1 MNTKLLASIAVFVL
15 LAAVVGPSLSSSAFA
30 ANDAFMKIDGVKGE
44 AKEKKAEMKAKKDDK
59 KAELKAKKDTKK
71 AEMKEKKD
79 TKKAEM
85 KEKKDTKKAEMK
97 EKKDTKKAEMKEK
110 KTTKQTAPSG
120 EALKEVTVDMVKG
133 TASDTNCG
141 DKCYIPSAVTVA
153 VGGKVTWK
161 NVDSAAHTATASDGS
176 FDTSLVN
183 AGASASNTFNTAGSY
198 PYICILH
205 PWMKG
210 TVNVQ

>member
-1 MNTKLLASIAVFVL
+1 MNTKLLASFAVFVL
-15 LAAVVGPSLSSSAFA
+15 LTAVVSISLTDSAFA
-30 ANDAFMKIDGVKGE
+30 
-44 AKEKKAEMKAKKDDK
+44 EKKDKAKKDEMKAKKDAK
-59 KAELKAKKDTKK
+59 KAEI
-71 AEMKEKKD
+71 KEKKD
-79 TKKAEM
+79 AKKAEI
-85 KEKKDTKKAEMK
+85 KEKKDAKKAEI
-97 EKKDTKKAEMKEK
+97 KEK
-110 KTTKQTAPSG
+110 KTETTGTPSG
-120 EALKEVTVDMVKG
+120 TAVKETAVDMAKG

-141 DKCYIPSAVTVA
+141 DKCFMPSTVTVT

-161 NVDSAAHTATASDGS
+161 NLDSAAHTATATDSS

-198 PYICILH
+198 PYMCILH

>member
-59 KAELKAKKDTKK
+59 KAELKA
-71 AEMKEKKD
+71 
-79 TKKAEM
+79 
-85 KEKKDTKKAEMK
+85 
-97 EKKDTKKAEMKEK
+97 KKDTKKAEMKEK

>member
-1 MNTKLLASIAVFVL
+1 MNTKLLASFAVFVL
-15 LAAVVGPSLSSSAFA
+15 LAAVVSVSMTNSAFA
-30 ANDAFMKIDGVKGE
+30 AED
-44 AKEKKAEMKAKKDDK
+44 KKAEMKAKKDDK
-59 KAELKAKKDTKK
+59 KTAI
-71 AEMKEKKD
+71 KEKKD

-85 KEKKDTKKAEMK
+85 KAKKDDKKTAIK
-97 EKKDTKKAEMKEK
+97 EKKDTKKAEMKAK
-110 KTTKQTAPSG
+110 KDTATGQTSAKAAPSG
-120 EALKEVTVDMVKG
+120 EALKEVTVDMAKG

-141 DKCYIPSAVTVA
+141 DKCYLPSTVAVT

-198 PYICILH
+198 PYMCILH

-210 TVNVQ
+210 TVTVQ

>member
-1 MNTKLLASIAVFVL
+1 MNTKLLASFAVFVL
-15 LAAVVGPSLSSSAFA
+15 LAAVVGPSLTSSASA
-30 ANDAFMKIDGVKGE
+30 ASDAFMKIDGVKGE

-59 KAELKAKKDTKK
+59 KTAQTSAKA
-71 AEMKEKKD
+71 
-79 TKKAEM
+79 
-85 KEKKDTKKAEMK
+85 
-97 EKKDTKKAEMKEK
+97 
-110 KTTKQTAPSG
+110 APSG
-120 EALKEVTVDMVKG
+120 EALKEVTVDMAKG

-141 DKCYIPSAVTVA
+141 DKCYIPSTVTIA

-161 NVDSAAHTATASDGS
+161 NVDSAAHTSTASDGS

-198 PYICILH
+198 PYMCILH

-210 TVNVQ
+210 TVTVQ

>member
-1 MNTKLLASIAVFVL
+1 MNTKLLASFAVFVL
-15 LAAVVGPSLSSSAFA
+15 LAAVVGPSLTSSASA
-30 ANDAFMKIDGVKGE
+30 ASDAFMKIDGVKGE

-59 KAELKAKKDTKK
+59 KTAIKEKKDAKK
-71 AEMKEKKD
+71 AEMKAKKD
-79 TKKAEM
+79 
-85 KEKKDTKKAEMK
+85 D
-97 EKKDTKKAEMKEK
+97 K
-110 KTTKQTAPSG
+110 KTAQTSAKAAPSG
-120 EALKEVTVDMVKG
+120 EALKEVTVDMAKG

-141 DKCYIPSAVTVA
+141 DKCYIPSTVTIA

-161 NVDSAAHTATASDGS
+161 NVDSAAHTSTASDGS

-198 PYICILH
+198 PYMCILH

-210 TVNVQ
+210 TVTVQ

>member
-1 MNTKLLASIAVFVL
+1 MNTKLLASFAVFVL
-15 LAAVVGPSLSSSAFA
+15 LAAVVSISMTNSAFA
-30 ANDAFMKIDGVKGE
+30 AED
-44 AKEKKAEMKAKKDDK
+44 KKAEMKAKKDDK
-59 KAELKAKKDTKK
+59 KAAI
-71 AEMKEKKD
+71 KEKKD

-85 KEKKDTKKAEMK
+85 KAKKDDKKAAIK
-97 EKKDTKKAEMKEK
+97 EKKDTKKAEMKAKKDEK
-110 KTTKQTAPSG
+110 KPAQSSGKAAPSG
-120 EALKEVTVDMVKG
+120 EALKEVTVDMAKG

-141 DKCYIPSAVTVA
+141 DKCYLPSTVSVT

-198 PYICILH
+198 PYMCILH

-210 TVNVQ
+210 TVTVQ

>member
-59 KAELKAKKDTKK
+59 KAELKA
-71 AEMKEKKD
+71 KKD

>member
-1 MNTKLLASIAVFVL
+1 
-15 LAAVVGPSLSSSAFA
+15 
-30 ANDAFMKIDGVKGE
+30 MKK
-44 AKEKKAEMKAKKDDK
+44 EMKATKD
-59 KAELKAKKDTKK
+59 AAKK
-71 AEMKEKKD
+71 EMKATKDAMKK
-79 TKKAEM
+79 EM
-85 KEKKDTKKAEMK
+85 KATKDAQSGQSSGKA
-97 EKKDTKKAEMKEK
+97 AS
-110 KTTKQTAPSG
+110 ASS
-120 EALKEVTVDMVKG
+120 EVTVDMAKG

-141 DKCYIPSAVTVA
+141 EKCYMPSTVAVT

-161 NVDSAAHTATASDGS
+161 NVDSAAHTATATDGS

-198 PYICILH
+198 PYMCILH